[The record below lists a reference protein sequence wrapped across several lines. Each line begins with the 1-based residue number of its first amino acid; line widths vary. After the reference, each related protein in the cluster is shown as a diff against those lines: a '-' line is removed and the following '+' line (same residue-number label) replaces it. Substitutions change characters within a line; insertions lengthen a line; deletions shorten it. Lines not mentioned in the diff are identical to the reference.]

1 MKLQQI
7 RNAML
12 KISFGGKTFLTDP
25 WLMEKGAMGTFADK
39 PFRCLSPEKEN
50 IPMPMCALP
59 MSVPDI
65 LAGVDAYVITHIHP
79 DHIDMGPDGIGAALD
94 KNVPVFVQDCDDAG
108 IMLKNGFKDVTVLY
122 ENSAFGNVRLIK
134 TPGRHGTKIPMCPT
148 CGVVFRAEG
157 EKSLFIAGDTIW
169 YDGIK
174 NALLQHRPD
183 IVVVNA
189 CAAELVTYGRLIMDD
204 ADVRKVGE
212 CLPGSVIV
220 VSHMDNV
227 AHASITR
234 ADMSL
239 RLEDLFRR
247 GSAVMP
253 EDGETLEF

>member
-1 MKLQQI
+1 MKIQQV
-7 RNAML
+7 RNATL
-12 KISFGGKTFLTDP
+12 KITFGGKTFLIDP

-50 IPMPMCALP
+50 IPMPMCGLP
-59 MSVPDI
+59 LPLEDV

-79 DHIDMGPDGIGAALD
+79 DHIDMGPDGIGTPLD
-94 KNVPVFVQDCDDAG
+94 RDVPVFVQDNADAD
-108 IMLKNGFKDVTVLY
+108 ILLKNGFRDVTVLY
-122 ENSAFGNVRLIK
+122 ENSSFGNVRLIK

-157 EKSLFIAGDTIW
+157 EKPLLIAGDTIW
-169 YDGIK
+169 YDGVK

-189 CAAELVTYGRLIMDD
+189 CAAEFITYGRLIMDD
-204 ADVRKVGE
+204 LDVRKVGE
-212 CLPGSVIV
+212 CLPEAVIV

-234 ADMSL
+234 EDMKV
-239 RLEDLFRR
+239 RLADLFAK
-247 GSAVMP
+247 SSVVMP
-253 EDGETLEF
+253 EDGETVEF